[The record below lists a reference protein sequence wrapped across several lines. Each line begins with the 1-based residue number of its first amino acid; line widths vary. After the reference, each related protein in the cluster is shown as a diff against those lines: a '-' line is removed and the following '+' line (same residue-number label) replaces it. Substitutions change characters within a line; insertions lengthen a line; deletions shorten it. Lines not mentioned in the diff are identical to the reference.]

1 MTNRVVVDSDTS
13 DTPVDTMLVDVCDSV
28 VVSTVDSIDV
38 SVEYVVIEAISV
50 DVGDESR
57 NDVLLG
63 SSVDDDGMNVEV
75 SIGTSVVDS
84 EKLVTYS
91 VE

>member
-84 EKLVTYS
+84 E
-91 VE
+91 